1 MTYRTVTWLKSVNLR
16 SIISDSTQEASL
28 YLERKLFFQL
38 IRHFFHPKIKYLK
51 IFYVLK
57 NSFFPTFLH
66 VLILKLNNTKE
77 MPIFFFQNNSKLYK
91 LCVCWSFF
99 LYSYIVLY
107 MIYIVLYMIPYC
119 TIQYRKGVVPL
130 WEIFFLWIDVY

>member
-28 YLERKLFFQL
+28 YLERRLFFQL

-77 MPIFFFQNNSKLYK
+77 MPIFFSKIIQNFTNYVYVDHFSFTVILYYTWYILYYIWYHTVRYNTGREWFLSGK
-91 LCVCWSFF
+91 YSF
-99 LYSYIVLY
+99 Y
-107 MIYIVLYMIPYC
+107 
-119 TIQYRKGVVPL
+119 
-130 WEIFFLWIDVY
+130 E